1 MSTLL
6 ALLGFMALSV
16 AGLVLAPTN
25 RALVQAS
32 LTLVMG
38 ATVVWLITFW
48 IMALTLLW
56 PAVVDLLHTTP
67 LIIQV
72 LQLLTR

>member
-6 ALLGFMALSV
+6 ALLSFMALSV

-38 ATVVWLITFW
+38 ATVVWLTTFW

-56 PAVVDLLHTTP
+56 PAVVDMLHTTP

-72 LQLLTR
+72 LQLLPR

>member
-6 ALLGFMALSV
+6 ALLSFMALSV

-72 LQLLTR
+72 LQLLPR